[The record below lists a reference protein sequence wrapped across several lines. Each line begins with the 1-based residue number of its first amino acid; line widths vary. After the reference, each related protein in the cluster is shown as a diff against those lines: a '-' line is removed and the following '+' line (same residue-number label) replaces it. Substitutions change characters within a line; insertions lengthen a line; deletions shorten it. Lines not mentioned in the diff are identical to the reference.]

1 MVVCL
6 LFIFFIIEIQDL
18 IIEYLRYSGF
28 LFRNIDRLNTGIIR
42 FEDLVVTLS
51 ILVHGSMEDR
61 VSWIFDLYD
70 LDKDGILTRM
80 VKNFVRLHFYVFFFY

>member
-1 MVVCL
+1 MYK
-6 LFIFFIIEIQDL
+6 FKYS

-28 LFRNIDRLNTGIIR
+28 LFRNIDRSNTGFIR

-51 ILVHGSMEDR
+51 ILIKGSIEDR
-61 VSWIFDLYD
+61 LSWIFDLYD

-80 VKNFVRLHFYVFFFY
+80 VKYIEI